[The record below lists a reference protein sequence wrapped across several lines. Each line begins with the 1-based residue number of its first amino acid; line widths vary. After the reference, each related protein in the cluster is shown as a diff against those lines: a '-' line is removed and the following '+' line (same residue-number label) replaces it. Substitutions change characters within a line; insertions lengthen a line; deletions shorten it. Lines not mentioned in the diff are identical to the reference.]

1 MHKQLFTTAILM
13 LTMALSSAAQKTYTN
28 PVFNADFP
36 DPSVQR
42 APDGYFYAYA
52 TGPNCLKSKD
62 LVNWERVKRV
72 IERPTW
78 NDTIRVDSNGNKK
91 NVYYSF
97 WACDVNKIKE
107 RYVMYYACALW
118 GNITRTGIGVA
129 TGSSLEKF
137 QDNGKMFRST
147 EIGVKNSIDPIY
159 WEEKRK
165 KYLAWGSFHGIYI
178 SELSKDGLKLKDQSK
193 KTVIAGTA
201 FEGAMIH
208 KRGKYYYLFCSV
220 GSCCEGVKST
230 YRTVVGRSKKL
241 FGPYL
246 NKEGKRMLD
255 NHYTTI
261 IKANERWKGPGHNS
275 EIITDDNGD
284 DWLLYHAYDAD
295 APDKGRV
302 MLLDRIIWSNDG
314 WPSVNDG
321 TPSTT
326 PQNVPVFNKYKA
338 KRKKCKQY
346 AS

>member
-1 MHKQLFTTAILM
+1 MYRQLITTAILI
-13 LTMALSSAAQKTYTN
+13 LTATAPSLAQKTYTN
-28 PVFNADFP
+28 PVFGADFP

-42 APDGYFYAYA
+42 APDGCFYAYA

-62 LVNWERVKRV
+62 LVEWEKISRV
-72 IERPTW
+72 ISRPTW
-78 NDTIRVDSNGNKK
+78 NDTIRIDSNGNRK

-97 WACDVNKIKE
+97 WACDVNKIKDK
-107 RYVMYYACALW
+107 YIMYYACALW
-118 GNITRTGIGVA
+118 GNGTRTGIGVA
-129 TGSSLEKF
+129 QGSSLEKF

-147 EIGVKNSIDPIY
+147 EIGVENSIDPVY
-159 WEEKRK
+159 WKEKNK

-178 SELSKDGLKLKDQSK
+178 SELSKDGLTLKDPEK
-193 KTVIAGTA
+193 KIRIAGTA

-241 FGPYL
+241 FGPYV

-261 IKANERWKGPGHNS
+261 IKGNDRWKGPGHNS

-284 DWLLYHAYDAD
+284 DWLLYHAVDTH
-295 APDKGRV
+295 APQEGRM
-302 MLLDRIIWSNDG
+302 MLLDKITWSDDG

-326 PQNVPVFNKYKA
+326 AQTAPVFKNKREK
-338 KRKKCKQY
+338 
-346 AS
+346 